1 MFFWI
6 DYFFIFLVIA
16 LTGAL
21 FWYRRKLKQASG
33 NSKFVNL
40 FPKLLNWT
48 WFLSIIGII
57 GVNIYLSYL
66 QYQAFQDS
74 ELSKFLLPPYQ
85 GIGYFV
91 SYVFARFFAQWV
103 VAAAVSLLVS
113 MVARFLNKKFG
124 ERFFE
129 KEEIALIGLGVFL
142 SGYPGFFF
150 YLGIIM
156 IFGVLASLI
165 YTILKK
171 GRLPLYHFWL
181 PASAFAMIIKVWL
194 IPALGLQ
201 ALLGQFS
208 LGDFTKLFFD
218 L

>member
-1 MFFWI
+1 
-6 DYFFIFLVIA
+6 
-16 LTGAL
+16 
-21 FWYRRKLKQASG
+21 
-33 NSKFVNL
+33 
-40 FPKLLNWT
+40 
-48 WFLSIIGII
+48 
-57 GVNIYLSYL
+57 
-66 QYQAFQDS
+66 
-74 ELSKFLLPPYQ
+74 
-85 GIGYFV
+85 
-91 SYVFARFFAQWV
+91 
-103 VAAAVSLLVS
+103 
-113 MVARFLNKKFG
+113 MVARFLNKKFE

-156 IFGVLASLI
+156 IFGVLVSLI

-194 IPALGLQ
+194 IPVLGLQ